1 MWCTPSLPFIFS
13 ASIWHIV
20 LLESRYV
27 KRGDRVINCG
37 PKVAPRSSPLFQV
50 CKIWESINNLNIK
63 NKVNDTLYLTLE
75 QKHAI
80 FDYLNNNEKLKAT
93 QLAKIIGVKPK
104 DWLIGKSVGAG
115 LQGNTTYFA
124 LAKVL
129 QDYDKRDELLKF
141 ELSIVDGRKVNTDTG
156 EITKEIDVS
165 VEQQPL
171 YRLWHALYSISDI
184 DELRSVLRN
193 NFAIEDESVIDALCR
208 IDFVKSGY
216 SNKSSRH
223 TGKHLRGSRR
233 HR

>member
-1 MWCTPSLPFIFS
+1 MLTNDVISHIRDYIIFHQRPLKS
-13 ASIWHIV
+13 CKHLV
-20 LLESRYV
+20 GKCELESRYV

-141 ELSIVDGRKVNTDTG
+141 ELSIVDGRKVSVCCLLPPHST
-156 EITKEIDVS
+156 VS
-165 VEQQPL
+165 SEMVV
-171 YRLWHALYSISDI
+171 W
-184 DELRSVLRN
+184 
-193 NFAIEDESVIDALCR
+193 
-208 IDFVKSGY
+208 
-216 SNKSSRH
+216 
-223 TGKHLRGSRR
+223 
-233 HR
+233 